1 MPLSKGSYADRMS
14 RSGADLA
21 LLLLAGFRTLADRA
35 TVELA
40 GRGYEDVRSV
50 HDFALHSIVSGAD
63 SVSELARRMSVTRQ
77 AAAKTIA
84 VLEERHYVAREVD
97 PADRRRTRIRVTE
110 RGLAMLRQ
118 GEAIFDELRAQWE
131 KQVGAASLATVE
143 EALRSLVG
151 DDAIRLDSP
160 GWIARGPDV

>member
-1 MPLSKGSYADRMS
+1 MS

-35 TVELA
+35 TAELA
-40 GRGYEDVRSV
+40 ERGYEDVRPV
-50 HDFALHSIVSGAD
+50 HDFALHSILSGAD
-63 SVSELARRMSVTRQ
+63 SASELARRMAVTRQ

-84 VLEERHYVAREVD
+84 ALEERNYVARQPD
-97 PADRRRTRIRVTE
+97 SADRRRTRLRVTGH
-110 RGLAMLRQ
+110 GLAMLQQ
-118 GEAIFDELRAQWE
+118 GEAIFDELRGQWE
-131 KQVGAASLATVE
+131 KQVGAASLSALE

-160 GWIARGPDV
+160 GWIARDSDV

>member
-1 MPLSKGSYADRMS
+1 MS

-35 TVELA
+35 TTELTE
-40 GRGYEDVRSV
+40 RGYEDVRTV
-50 HDFALHSIVSGAD
+50 HDFALHSILSGAD

-84 VLEERHYVAREVD
+84 VLEERGYVARRPD
-97 PADRRRTRIRVTE
+97 PADRRRTHLHVTE
-110 RGLAMLRQ
+110 HGLALLGQ
-118 GEAIFDELRAQWE
+118 GEAVFDELRERWE
-131 KQVGAASLATVE
+131 EQVGAESLAVLE

-151 DDAIRLDSP
+151 DRAIRLDSP
-160 GWIARGPDV
+160 GWIARDPDVP

>member
-1 MPLSKGSYADRMS
+1 MS

-35 TVELA
+35 TAELSE
-40 GRGYEDVRSV
+40 RGYEDVRSV
-50 HDFALHSIVSGAD
+50 HDFALHSILSGAD

-77 AAAKTIA
+77 AAAKTVA
-84 VLEERHYVAREVD
+84 TLEERTYVARRPD
-97 PADRRRTRIRVTE
+97 PADGRRTRLHVTE
-110 RGLAMLRQ
+110 RGLALLRQ
-118 GEAIFDELRAQWE
+118 GEAIFDEMRGQWE
-131 KQVGAASLATVE
+131 EQVGAASLATVE

-151 DDAIRLDSP
+151 DRVIRLDSP